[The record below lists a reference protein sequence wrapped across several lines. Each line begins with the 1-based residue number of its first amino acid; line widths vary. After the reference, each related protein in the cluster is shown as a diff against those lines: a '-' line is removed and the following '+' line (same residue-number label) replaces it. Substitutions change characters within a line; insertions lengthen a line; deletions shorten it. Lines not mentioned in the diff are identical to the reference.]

1 MGIDKHVILTLERS
15 KDRQWAVMGG
25 SVAMQTPKEKI
36 HFIKAHETEDYNDDM
51 KRIANAAEADGFP
64 YTHQFAKGI
73 KSGDI
78 GQSASGVGQVW
89 DFSRILRHIAMG
101 TQTCLVTWDD
111 RILTLPFPWIDKI
124 VEELQNKEEEFYLF
138 QLRIRIGDAYDLNP
152 SNERICKVYPDLVDN
167 VDSYLEL
174 MDRDFELF
182 DETLAERWRLDYK
195 RFITS
200 QYENP
205 ELFDSPKAYVN
216 EYLQKGMIG
225 YDESLIIS
233 PKGAAWLLLQAFEME
248 DIDHESETDDMPYWE
263 TAIHR
268 RNTFDC
274 WMIHDLQTPVKKAI
288 ADNRGIYCPKQFGY
302 RYIHDWLPMG
312 SDVEWTNTDNEK
324 IEKIRTLET
333 DVNFLEIP

>member
-1 MGIDKHVILTLERS
+1 MGIDKHLVLTLERS
-15 KDRQWAVMGG
+15 KDRHWAMLGG

-36 HFIKAHETEDYNDDM
+36 HFVEGHDNKDYNDDM

-64 YTHQFAKGI
+64 YTHQFAEGVKD
-73 KSGDI
+73 KWVA
-78 GQSASGVGQVW
+78 QSASGVCQAW
-89 DFSRILRHIAMG
+89 NYSRILRHIAMG

-138 QLRIRIGDAYDLNP
+138 QLRIRMGDAYNLIHDNKK
-152 SNERICKVYPDLVDN
+152 ICMFYPDLVEDI
-167 VDSYLEL
+167 DSYLEL
-174 MDRDFELF
+174 MDRDFEVF
-182 DETLAERWRLDYK
+182 DKTLTERWVSDFEE
-195 RFITS
+195 FIKHLYETS
-200 QYENP
+200 G
-205 ELFDSPKAYVN
+205 LFDSPKAYVN

-274 WMIHDLQTPVKKAI
+274 WMAGDLDIEIKKAI
-288 ADNRGIYCPKQFGY
+288 DGGKGIYCPKEIGY
-302 RYIHDWLPMG
+302 RYIHDWLPMN
-312 SDVEWTNTDNEK
+312 SDVDWTNAKTSDLET
-324 IEKIRTLET
+324 IRTLET
-333 DVNFLEIP
+333 DLYFWEIL